1 MRFRVTTSGSF
12 YFKDEADRLR
22 EIGFVFREDKNK
34 CRRGFSQYFRKV
46 DSDVFIDIDS
56 LEELVEFSGRWRE
69 IIVKRGEIEIYDD
82 YRE

>member
-1 MRFRVTTSGSF
+1 MRFRVTKSGGF
-12 YFKDEADRLR
+12 YFKDEADRLK
-22 EIGFVFREDKNK
+22 EIGFVFREDKNS
-34 CRRGFSQYFRKV
+34 GFSQHFRKV